1 MKITTSISQSM
12 VYIKSP
18 KIKIWIKQSIPLQ
31 LSFYNQT
38 MNVTISVA
46 KTAPYLEIITLKWT
60 KYWK

>member
-46 KTAPYLEIITLKWT
+46 KTAPYLEITTLKRT